1 MQHMID
7 LKYKDIQYICLRGL
21 RIRQDISDEVGRQQS
36 TVAFPE
42 AHRCM

>member
-1 MQHMID
+1 MQHMKD
-7 LKYKDIQYICLRGL
+7 LQYKDIQYICLGGL
-21 RIRQDISDEVGRQQS
+21 GIRQDVRNGVGRQQS